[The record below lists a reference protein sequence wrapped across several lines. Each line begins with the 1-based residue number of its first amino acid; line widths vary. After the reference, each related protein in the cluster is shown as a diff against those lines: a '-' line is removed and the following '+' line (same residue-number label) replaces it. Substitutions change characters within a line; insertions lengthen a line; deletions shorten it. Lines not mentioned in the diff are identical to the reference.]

1 VRYKKMKINKG
12 LIAKI
17 IAIVVAVLL
26 LASAFMGGM
35 VIERTVAK
43 NRINHNTYCESGA
56 IVQKI
61 EDEYLLRLDNGKYRL
76 IESAETYAD
85 NTRVVV
91 CFEMNDTDE
100 TADDRIIAIS
110 TDLYALSESLF
121 TEEVAPTVG

>member
-1 VRYKKMKINKG
+1 MKINKG
-12 LIAKI
+12 LITKI
-17 IAIVVAVLL
+17 IAVVIALL
-26 LASAFMGGM
+26 LLGSAFMGGIA
-35 VIERTVAK
+35 VEQKLEK

>member
-1 VRYKKMKINKG
+1 MKINKG
-12 LIAKI
+12 LITKI
-17 IAIVVAVLL
+17 IAVVIALL
-26 LASAFMGGM
+26 LLGSAFMGGIA
-35 VIERTVAK
+35 VEQKLEK

-85 NTRVVV
+85 NTKVVV

-100 TADDRIIAIS
+100 TNDDRIIAIS

>member
-1 VRYKKMKINKG
+1 MKISNG
-12 LIAKI
+12 LITKI
-17 IAIVVAVLL
+17 IAIWVAVLL
-26 LASAFMGGM
+26 LGSAFMGGIA
-35 VIERTVAK
+35 VERTIAK

-76 IESAETYAD
+76 IECAETYAD
-85 NTRVVV
+85 NTRVIV

-100 TADDRIIAIS
+100 TNDDRIIAIS

>member
-1 VRYKKMKINKG
+1 MKINKG
-12 LIAKI
+12 LITKI
-17 IAIVVAVLL
+17 IAVVVALL
-26 LASAFMGGM
+26 LLGSAFMGGIA
-35 VIERTVAK
+35 VEQKLEK

-100 TADDRIIAIS
+100 TNDDRIIAIS

>member
-1 VRYKKMKINKG
+1 MKISNG
-12 LIAKI
+12 LITKI
-17 IAIVVAVLL
+17 IAILVAVLL
-26 LASAFMGGM
+26 LGSALMGGIA
-35 VIERTVAK
+35 VERTIAK

-56 IVQKI
+56 ILQKI

-85 NTRVVV
+85 NTRVIV

-100 TADDRIIAIS
+100 TNDDRIIAIS

>member
-1 VRYKKMKINKG
+1 MKISNG
-12 LIAKI
+12 LITKI
-17 IAIVVAVLL
+17 IAILVAVLL
-26 LASAFMGGM
+26 LGSAFMGGIA
-35 VIERTVAK
+35 VERTIAK

-56 IVQKI
+56 ILQKI

-100 TADDRIIAIS
+100 TNDDRIIAIS

-121 TEEVAPTVG
+121 TEEVAPTMG

>member
-1 VRYKKMKINKG
+1 MKINKG
-12 LIAKI
+12 LITKI
-17 IAIVVAVLL
+17 IAVVIALL
-26 LASAFMGGM
+26 LLGSAFMGGIM
-35 VIERTVAK
+35 VERKLEK

-100 TADDRIIAIS
+100 TADDRIVAIS
-110 TDLYALSESLF
+110 TDLYALAESLF
-121 TEEVAPTVG
+121 TE

>member
-1 VRYKKMKINKG
+1 MKISNG
-12 LIAKI
+12 LITKI
-17 IAIVVAVLL
+17 IAILVAILL
-26 LASAFMGGM
+26 LGSAFMGGIA
-35 VIERTVAK
+35 VERTIAK

-56 IVQKI
+56 ILQKI

-85 NTRVVV
+85 NTRVIV

-100 TADDRIIAIS
+100 TNDDRIIAIS

>member
-1 VRYKKMKINKG
+1 MKISNG
-12 LIAKI
+12 LITKI
-17 IAIVVAVLL
+17 IAILVAVLL
-26 LASAFMGGM
+26 LGSAFMGGIA
-35 VIERTVAK
+35 VERTIAK

-56 IVQKI
+56 ILQKI

-85 NTRVVV
+85 NTRVIV

-100 TADDRIIAIS
+100 TNDDRIIAIS